1 MLLLIRLRR
10 VDVEVGDGAIAGID
24 LLLKLARLLLLL
36 SAELSL
42 LSSVNPLLLSLTR

>member
-1 MLLLIRLRR
+1 LLVLLRLRL

-42 LSSVNPLLLSLTR
+42 FSPVDSLLLSFTR